1 LQNWTHNTLQE
12 WTHSTPQ
19 ECDTQQHITENK
31 MERTHYK
38 IVIALSSQEMNL
50 SQMQTTKKI
59 DIQQEMKKKKQKKM
73 IDIMI

>member
-1 LQNWTHNTLQE
+1 
-12 WTHSTPQ
+12 
-19 ECDTQQHITENK
+19 
-31 MERTHYK
+31 
-38 IVIALSSQEMNL
+38 MNL